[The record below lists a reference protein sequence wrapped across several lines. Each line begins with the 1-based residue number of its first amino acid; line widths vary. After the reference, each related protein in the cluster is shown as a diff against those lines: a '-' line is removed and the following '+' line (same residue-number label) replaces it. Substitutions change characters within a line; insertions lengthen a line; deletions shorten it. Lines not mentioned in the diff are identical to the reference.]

1 MGMIPQQPVRLI
13 SQSMRIN
20 EHCSSSARLWA
31 IGCGLLT
38 LLAPA
43 VGQGLPNA
51 GSLLRDIQA
60 APSAEGR
67 KETQGSPAVLEA
79 VAPEVPLSAPFEVR
93 RLEIVGNT
101 VFDSDSLH
109 ALVAGAEGQWLTL
122 QQIDDAI
129 GAITRRYRDAG
140 YPLSRAIIPAQTIE
154 EGLVRI
160 QVLEATWGSV
170 QFQNQSAVGDTVLV
184 RTVSDLR
191 SGEPITRALL
201 DRAILLV
208 NDLPGVRP
216 QALFRPGRLPG
227 SSDLLVD
234 VQAADSY
241 RADAQL
247 DNFGND
253 YTGRNRL
260 ALRVNS
266 NNLMHLADSMR
277 LSALTTG
284 DGMNH
289 LAAVYELP
297 VATPGLYFGWS
308 ASALNY
314 KLGNR
319 AARLGAHG
327 NATQTG
333 AWLRHALVRGARGN
347 FSARLSYDQNRLQ
360 DDVDSAAV
368 YNHRT
373 AGLAGL
379 EFHAD
384 RLDDWFGGGQN
395 SGSWGLQS
403 GKVAFDNAEAS
414 AADALTRNSAGGF
427 TKTSF
432 AFSRAQGLDAANT
445 LLFTFSGQWARKN
458 LDASQKFSLGGV
470 NNVRAYEGGV
480 LSGDTG
486 QFASLEL
493 RHSLAP
499 DTTSIGTW
507 GASVF
512 IEAGQVQINQTPWG
526 SGNNQAYISGAGVG
540 LEWHGPTKWHARMHI
555 ARALAPA
562 PSQLDGASD
571 THSST
576 WLQISRDL

>member
-1 MGMIPQQPVRLI
+1 M
-13 SQSMRIN
+13 
-20 EHCSSSARLWA
+20 
-31 IGCGLLT
+31 LLT

-43 VGQGLPNA
+43 IGQGLPNA

-60 APSAEGR
+60 APSAEVR
-67 KETQGSPAVLEA
+67 KDAQSSPAVLEA

-101 VFDSDSLH
+101 FFDSDSLH
-109 ALVAGAEGQWLTL
+109 ALVANAEGQWLTL

-140 YPLSRAIIPAQTIE
+140 YPLSRAIIPVQTIE
-154 EGLVRI
+154 DGVVRI
-160 QVLEATWGSV
+160 QVIEATWGSV
-170 QFQNQSAVGDTVLV
+170 QFQNQSAVGGDVLV

-191 SGEPITRALL
+191 SGEPITQAVL

-208 NDLPGVRP
+208 TDLPGVRP
-216 QALFRPGRLPG
+216 QALFKPGPLPG

-234 VQAADSY
+234 VQAAESY

-247 DNFGND
+247 DNFGSE

-260 ALRVNS
+260 ALRLNN
-266 NNLMHLADSMR
+266 NNLLHLADSMR
-277 LSALTTG
+277 LSALTAG

-289 LAAVYELP
+289 VAAVYELP
-297 VATPGLYFGWS
+297 VATPGLSFGWS

-327 NATQTG
+327 NAVQTG

-360 DDVDSAAV
+360 DDVDSAEV

-373 AGLAGL
+373 VGLSGL
-379 EFHAD
+379 ELNAD
-384 RLDDWFGGGQN
+384 RSDDWFGGGQN

-403 GKVAFDNAEAS
+403 GKVAFDNAEAG

-427 TKTSF
+427 AKTSF
-432 AFSRAQGLDAANT
+432 AFSRAQALDAANS
-445 LLFTFSGQWARKN
+445 LLFTFNGQWARKN

-470 NNVRAYEGGV
+470 NSVRAYESGV

-486 QFASLEL
+486 QFTSLEL
-493 RHSLAP
+493 RHFLAP

-507 GASVF
+507 RATIF
-512 IEAGQVQINQTPWG
+512 IDAGQVQINQNPW
-526 SGNNQAYISGAGVG
+526 SRSANQAYISGAGVG
-540 LEWHGPTKWHARMHI
+540 LEWQGPAQWHARMHI

-562 PSQLDGASD
+562 PSQIDGASD
-571 THSST
+571 VHKSA
-576 WLQISRDL
+576 WLQISRDW

>member
-1 MGMIPQQPVRLI
+1 MCL
-13 SQSMRIN
+13 N
-20 EHCSSSARLWA
+20 EQCSSNARLWA
-31 IGCGLLT
+31 LGGWLLT

-60 APSAEGR
+60 APSADVR
-67 KETQGSPAVLEA
+67 KETQREPAVLQA
-79 VAPEVPLSAPFEVR
+79 GAPEVPLSPPFEVR
-93 RLEIVGNT
+93 QLEIVGNT

-129 GAITRRYRDAG
+129 GAITRRYQDAG

-170 QFQNQSAVGDTVLV
+170 QFQNQSAVEDAVLV

-191 SGEPITRALL
+191 GGEPITQALL

-216 QALFRPGRLPG
+216 QALFRPGPLPG
-227 SSDLLVD
+227 SSDLFVD
-234 VQAADSY
+234 VQAAETY

-247 DNFGND
+247 DNFGSD

-266 NNLMHLADSMR
+266 NNLLHLADSMR

-289 LAAVYELP
+289 LAAAYELP
-297 VATPGLYFGWS
+297 VATPGLSLGWS
-308 ASALNY
+308 ASALIY

-327 NATQTG
+327 NAVQTG

-347 FSARLSYDQNRLQ
+347 FSARLSYDQHRLQ
-360 DDVDSAAV
+360 DDVDSAEV

-373 AGLAGL
+373 VGLAGL
-379 EFHAD
+379 EFNAD
-384 RLDDWFGGGQN
+384 RSDDWFGGGQN

-403 GKVAFDNAEAS
+403 GKVAFDNADAG

-427 TKTSF
+427 AKTSL
-432 AFSRAQGLDAANT
+432 AFSRAQALDAANS

-486 QFASLEL
+486 QFASLEM

-499 DTTSIGTW
+499 DATSIGTW
-507 GASVF
+507 RATVF
-512 IEAGQVQINQTPWG
+512 VDAGQVQINQTPWS

-540 LEWHGPTKWHARMHI
+540 LEWQGPSKWYARMHI

-571 THSST
+571 THSSA
-576 WLQISRDL
+576 WLQIGWDL